1 MLRNRTINNNNPEAE
16 MFIGSLDVPNGR
28 HSSSQIDQY
37 SHESAT
43 VRTGEVG
50 RERNI
55 ALGSEQV
62 DLDASEM
69 D

>member
-1 MLRNRTINNNNPEAE
+1 

-28 HSSSQIDQY
+28 HSAFQIDQD
-37 SHESAT
+37 SHESVT
-43 VRTGEVG
+43 VGTGEVG

>member
-1 MLRNRTINNNNPEAE
+1 MLRSRTINRNNPDAE

-28 HSSSQIDQY
+28 HSAFQIDQD
-37 SHESAT
+37 SHESVT
-43 VRTGEVG
+43 VGTGEVG

>member
-1 MLRNRTINNNNPEAE
+1 

-28 HSSSQIDQY
+28 HSSSQIDQD
-37 SHESAT
+37 SHESVT
-43 VRTGEVG
+43 VGTGEVG